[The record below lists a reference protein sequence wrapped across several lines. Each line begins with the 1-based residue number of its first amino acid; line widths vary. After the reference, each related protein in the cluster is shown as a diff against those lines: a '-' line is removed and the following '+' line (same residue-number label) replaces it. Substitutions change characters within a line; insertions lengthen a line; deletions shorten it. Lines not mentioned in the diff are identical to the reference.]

1 VTSPLPL
8 IDGLWQ
14 MIRAERDGEGA
25 PDEATRLIVIELRDG
40 EYFVR
45 LNGETVDQG
54 TFELGGVVDT
64 RTMLLR
70 GITGPNAGRTIP
82 CLLQLRGDR
91 LRVCYGMNGIAPTE
105 FATQMGD
112 ERYLAVYQ
120 RTP

>member
-1 VTSPLPL
+1 VSSPQLL
-8 IDGLWQ
+8 IDGVWQ
-14 MIRAERDGEGA
+14 MTRAERDGEGA
-25 PDEATRLIVIELRDG
+25 PDEATRLIIIELREG

-70 GITGPNAGRTIP
+70 GVTGPNAGRTIP
-82 CLLQLRGDR
+82 CLFQIRGDR

-105 FATQMGD
+105 FSTQLGD
-112 ERYLAVYQ
+112 QRYLAVYQ
-120 RTP
+120 RTA